1 MPQGLDRIIDIEI
14 KAEGVRDDT
23 GVYVPGKVTTSRVWA
38 TRDDRSLENVIEAG
52 GDRGIAERG
61 YKVRWRSD
69 LASTLPTNITIQ
81 DGAQVFQVSN
91 VTEEEEGY
99 GRRRFMVLEVTGE
112 AIA

>member
-14 KAEGVRDDT
+14 KAEGDRDDT
-23 GVYVPGKVTTSRVWA
+23 GVYAPGKATTSRVWA
-38 TRDDRSLENVIEAG
+38 ERDDKSLENVIESG
-52 GDRGIAERG
+52 GDRGIAERA

-69 LASTLPTNITIQ
+69 LASTLPTNISIR
-81 DGAQVFQVSN
+81 DGSQSFQVSN

-112 AIA
+112 AS

>member
-1 MPQGLDRIIDIEI
+1 MTLDRIIDIEI
-14 KAEGVRDDT
+14 KAEGDRDDT
-23 GVYVPGKVTTSRVWA
+23 GVFLPGMTATSRVWA
-38 TRDDRSLENVIEAG
+38 ERDDKSLENVVESG

-91 VTEEEEGY
+91 VTEDSEGH

-112 AIA
+112 AS